1 MQVVLNG
8 STYSLKEGS
17 FITKQPLIEFPQ
29 HIRTTGQQ
37 ERGGRSLMSNWWM
50 DNFESGF
57 GCEKMDISSERQKSS
72 FWDSEADTSIRG
84 QVVCPPKCQSAAFG
98 LSTLYNPRWLYTF
111 GGTLYGINIFPL
123 GTYYMSR
130 FDGTW
135 VAATVGTL
143 DFGAG
148 TCSPAL
154 NIFYEANTPHFF
166 IVSVYDGLGTG
177 REYELKPAPASI
189 AGSLSG
195 FDLSTPLV
203 SGWRCPVSK
212 VYALVTG
219 EEMAFYGESKT
230 FRASK
235 KIPTNSIKNS
245 MPFLGQD
252 GYEGLFLFYPNKV
265 TCIEDIQSLDAT
277 PAPAIP
283 EVPYIDLSGCEDA
296 NNAKEVVIFN
306 NNLVFPVQDALLAYA
321 TNGEVTDIGMNM
333 FDGMP
338 SDKQGKVVNLCSS
351 VRNLYAGVF
360 NAGKTSIFK
369 FDGTGWHW
377 VGRTASIGT
386 IGSIYALS
394 FLGKSAIWHGGG
406 GIGTLAHFDY
416 PFANPVHQIG
426 YPFETV
432 ATITLPQYD
441 GGLPNIK
448 GVAFGMAIDGDFA
461 TQKTCDA
468 YFGID
473 GGTPTFFIGAA
484 TLPGLNHFAIAAGLG
499 ATHIRFQPK
508 FVLKGV
514 EATSPNLRS
523 AVLEYLKFPDTR
535 EIFSFTI
542 DLVKTANAN
551 LTLVKALAEQLIGV
565 RDTLTL
571 VPFKYGDWAT
581 TNIKIM
587 EMPDLEEIVTAVDSV
602 YATTGMAAL
611 VSVRAIE
618 LGA

>member
-1 MQVVLNG
+1 MQVILNG
-8 STYSLKEGS
+8 STYEIKQGS

-37 ERGGRSLMSNWWM
+37 ERGGRSLMSNWWL

-57 GCEKMDISSERQKSS
+57 GCEKMDISSARQKSS
-72 FWDSEADTSIRG
+72 FWDSEVETSIRG
-84 QVVCPPKCQSAAFG
+84 QVVLPPKSQSASLG
-98 LSTLYNPRWLYTF
+98 LAASYNPRWLYTY
-111 GGTLYGINIFPL
+111 GGSLYGL
-123 GTYYMSR
+123 GFGAATYYMSR
-130 FDGTW
+130 YTATGWISDTTGTK
-135 VAATVGTL
+135 VGSLT
-143 DFGAG
+143 AK
-148 TCSPAL
+148 
-154 NIFYEANTPHFF
+154 NIFYEGNTPHFITRKHATAYDYF
-166 IVSVYDGLGTG
+166 YDFALVPQPTDSVFVGSIVGGDIGN
-177 REYELKPAPASI
+177 
-189 AGSLSG
+189 
-195 FDLSTPLV
+195 LV
-203 SGWRCPVSK
+203 SAWRCPVSR
-212 VYALVTG
+212 VWSLVGEQKIGIFAATG
-219 EEMAFYGESKT
+219 NV
-230 FRASK
+230 FRQEK
-235 KIPTNSIKNS
+235 EIPTNAVLNS

-277 PAPAIP
+277 PAPAIN
-283 EVPYIDLSGCEDA
+283 EVPYIDLAGAEDS

-351 VRNLYAGVF
+351 MRNLYAGVL

-369 FDGTGWHW
+369 FDGIGWHW

-394 FLGKSAIWHGGG
+394 FLGSEAIWHGGG

-416 PFANPVHQIG
+416 PFVNPMHKSG
-426 YPFETV
+426 YKFATV
-432 ATITLPQYD
+432 GTITAPQFD

-448 GVAFGMAIDGDFA
+448 GVAFGMAIDGDFGIA
-461 TQKTCDA
+461 RTCDA
-468 YFGID
+468 YYGLD
-473 GGTPTFFIGAA
+473 GGAPTFFIGTAN
-484 TLPGLNHFAIAAGLG
+484 TSGLNHFSIGAGLG
-499 ATHIRFQPK
+499 ATHTRFQPK
-508 FVLKGV
+508 FVLRGI
-514 EATSPNLRS
+514 ATLSPTFRS

-535 EIFSFTI
+535 EVFSFTI

-551 LTLVKALAEQLIGV
+551 LTLVKALAEKLMGV
-565 RDTLTL
+565 RDTLNL

-587 EMPDLEEIVTAVDSV
+587 EMPGLEEIVTAVDSV
-602 YATTGMAAL
+602 YATAGMAAL
-611 VSVRAIE
+611 VTVRAIE
-618 LGA
+618 LGG